1 MISGPSDNY
10 HKHPPT
16 TTNAKQ
22 ATPTSMATSS
32 DDVVVETGVIAP
44 PDAQVGEDE
53 RPESTTLPV
62 LLQFAQGVAHAPLEV
77 GVGLQGG

>member
-1 MISGPSDNY
+1 
-10 HKHPPT
+10 
-16 TTNAKQ
+16 
-22 ATPTSMATSS
+22 MATSS